1 MLFSL
6 IGVAGI
12 NQRGKQMRNCICKMG
27 VRIPFRDHCSR
38 GSEVGYQLAFL
49 HVLSE
54 SGTLAESGKVVET
67 IVEKPRET

>member
-1 MLFSL
+1 M
-6 IGVAGI
+6 
-12 NQRGKQMRNCICKMG
+12 
-27 VRIPFRDHCSR
+27 
-38 GSEVGYQLAFL
+38 GYQLAFL